1 MYLVLKRNAMRSRE
15 LRRRSVADPGN
26 GGGMQEMSQIQ
37 TSRETIR
44 MVVPSFRAETERA
57 DHDNIVLEYI
67 RLVS

>member
-1 MYLVLKRNAMRSRE
+1 
-15 LRRRSVADPGN
+15 
-26 GGGMQEMSQIQ
+26 MQEMSQIQ

-67 RLVS
+67 HLVS